1 MALIGPQAHT
11 LTAPITR
18 TGGRLMF
25 PYLSSTLLGTRL
37 KLTLFIYSAD
47 FFLCFTD
54 DASLLLSQ
62 KNPSNFPIYE
72 FNNMNVKK

>member
-1 MALIGPQAHT
+1 
-11 LTAPITR
+11 
-18 TGGRLMF
+18 
-25 PYLSSTLLGTRL
+25 
-37 KLTLFIYSAD
+37 
-47 FFLCFTD
+47 LCFTD